1 MKKLTVLILLAFVS
15 VAGAQ
20 TLTAPAK
27 KKAVKT
33 QAPPPVHRETV
44 GGVLPSAFQP
54 GGNPLQMLNPFA
66 PAKYGTAQEHVDI
79 DPRTGKWKGIRLFT
93 INF

>member
-1 MKKLTVLILLAFVS
+1 MKKLTIAILFAFVA

-20 TLTAPAK
+20 TLRAPSNKKKVKAQAPA
-27 KKAVKT
+27 
-33 QAPPPVHRETV
+33 PIRRESV
-44 GGVLPSAFQP
+44 DGVLPAAFQP
-54 GGNPLQMLNPFA
+54 GGNPLQMLNPKA
-66 PAKYGTAQEHVDI
+66 PAKYGTAEQHVDI